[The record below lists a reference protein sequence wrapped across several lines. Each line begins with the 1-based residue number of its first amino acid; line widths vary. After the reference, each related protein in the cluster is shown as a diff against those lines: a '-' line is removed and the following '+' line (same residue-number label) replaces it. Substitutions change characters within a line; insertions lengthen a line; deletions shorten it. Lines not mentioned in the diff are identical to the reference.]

1 MRINKFNIAVLTL
14 LAGVCAVA
22 QAPPPLMGPADLD
35 RLVQRVALY
44 PDSLLAQV
52 MAAAT
57 YSDQI
62 PEADQWANQHAA
74 LHGDALAHAIE
85 EDHLPWDASVQALLP
100 FPQTLELMAGD
111 MAWTQQLGN
120 AFLAQRNDVMD
131 AVQRDRRAAER
142 FGYLRTNGYYSVVN
156 AGGFIEIN
164 PVVAGVFVVPVYN
177 PAVVFYAP
185 RPGFAIGAAISF
197 GPRIALGVSFAP
209 WGWGPGVIARF
220 DWGGHGVF
228 VNNHPWGRTWVN
240 RGTYVHP
247 SALPHYEPAR
257 RVESHRV
264 PPPRRIEERRGR
276 P

>member
-85 EDHLPWDASVQALLP
+85 EDHLPWDASVQAL
-100 FPQTLELMAGD
+100 
-111 MAWTQQLGN
+111 AWTQQLGN

-209 WGWGPGVIARF
+209 WGWGPG
-220 DWGGHGVF
+220 
-228 VNNHPWGRTWVN
+228 PWGRTWVN